1 MALLD
6 GTDPNAGFF
15 DQLQTP
21 GNYGLLAAGLG
32 ILANA
37 RGANSQN
44 AIGAGALAG
53 LQAAQGAQQTAYLN
67 DYRKAQAA
75 KLQQDSEKQRALLGL
90 LGGITPDGQAG
101 GAAQAMPV
109 AASGTAPASPI
120 APPKGGLAN
129 MSIDQVA
136 LIKAL
141 GGGDLTDA
149 WKLAHYGQ
157 DRNPGSFNV
166 GADGQLTYTPSID
179 KGQTPVIKDGR
190 VVGVQ
195 NLPGAVESAASMAGA
210 TAGATAGAQ
219 AGYDLVPVP
228 DGKGGTQLMP
238 RAQAVGA
245 LGGGVQASTG
255 LGRTP
260 SQADQTFNESVAK
273 ASADTYNNLQTSGM
287 NADKQIANYQR
298 VGQLLDGFEGG
309 TLSNLGLQG
318 AKLANSL
325 DIKLD
330 EKLPA
335 KEAAVAIGNQLA
347 LQLRDPANGGGMPG
361 AMSDADRNFLQAS
374 VPNLTQSNAG
384 RKQLIDYQ
392 VKVLERNK
400 DVASFARKWRQKYGR
415 LDSMDPSG
423 NDFQTALSNWSANN
437 PLFPQGQ

>member
-1 MALLD
+1 MVD
-6 GTDPNAGFF
+6 VTDPNAGFF

-37 RGANSQN
+37 RGPNSQN

-53 LQAAQGAQQTAYLN
+53 LQAAQSAQQNAYLN

-75 KLQQDSEKQRALLGL
+75 KLSQDARLNGAKIALFDRLGS
-90 LGGITPDGQAG
+90 GGGQSAG
-101 GAAQAMPV
+101 
-109 AASGTAPASPI
+109 SPI
-120 APPKGGLAN
+120 ASSDGSVPAGAMPQGGATAN
-129 MSIDQVA
+129 PITMNDVLTGKLLGIDLLPEYKYLSDGVQLQPGTV
-136 LIKAL
+136 
-141 GGGDLTDA
+141 
-149 WKLAHYGQ
+149 
-157 DRNPGSFNV
+157 RENPITHEREVIPN
-166 GADGQLTYTPSID
+166 LD
-179 KGQTPVIKDGR
+179 KGQTFQFGPDKRTI
-190 VVGVQ
+190 VGVT
-195 NLPGAVESAASMAGA
+195 NLPNAVNAAAQMAGA
-210 TAGATAGAQ
+210 TTEAQQAATAK
-219 AGYDLVPVP
+219 YDLIPVP
-228 DGKGGTQLMP
+228 DGKGGTKLMP
-238 RAQAVGA
+238 RSQAVGV
-245 LGGGVQASTG
+245 LGGAGQRTGG
-255 LGRTP
+255 LGTTP
-260 SQADQTFNESVAK
+260 SQADQTFDESVAK
-273 ASADTYNNLQTSGM
+273 AAADTYNNLQTSGM
-287 NADKQIANYQR
+287 SADKQIANYQR

-330 EKLPA
+330 PNLGS

-384 RKQLIDYQ
+384 RKQLIEYQ

-400 DVASFARKWRQKYGR
+400 DVATFARKWRQKYGR
-415 LDSMDPSG
+415 LDALDPNG

>member
-6 GTDPNAGFF
+6 GSDADGGFF
-15 DQLQTP
+15 NQLQNP

-75 KLQQDSEKQRALLGL
+75 KLQQESDKQRALLGL
-90 LGGITPDGQAG
+90 LGGITPGGQAG
-101 GAAQAMPV
+101 GGAAQSMPV
-109 AASGTAPASPI
+109 SANGTAPASPV

-166 GADGQLTYTPSID
+166 GADGQLTYTPNID

-195 NLPGAVESAASMAGA
+195 NLPGAVASAANMAGA
-210 TAGATAGAQ
+210 TAAATAGAQ

-238 RAQAVGA
+238 RAQAVGM
-245 LGGGVQASTG
+245 LGGDRQAGG

-400 DVASFARKWRQKYGR
+400 DVAAFARKWRQKFGR
-415 LDSMDPSG
+415 LDSQDPSG